1 MAGRLEGRVA
11 LVTGGSR
18 GIGRATV
25 EIFGRE
31 GAAVVVNYAAR
42 EEDARQVVGA
52 IVNAGGQATAIQANV
67 ASRTEVE
74 AMAARTLEHLGKI
87 DILVNNAGIFQGG
100 NTLELAEDSLDQLMA
115 VNLKGVINC
124 VQAVAPRMIERGYGK
139 IVNVSSVAGLITS
152 LPNTTPYAMT
162 KAAVI
167 ALTKRLA
174 MELGP
179 HGINVNAICPGQIE
193 TDMAPADPE
202 AVEAMVKKTILGRR
216 GRPEDIAHSALYLA
230 SDEAAYVTAQVLT
243 VDGGRM
249 DFLSHGG

>member
-1 MAGRLEGRVA
+1 MTGRLEGRVA
-11 LVTGGSR
+11 LVTGASR
-18 GIGRATV
+18 GIGKATA
-25 EIFGRE
+25 EIFARE

-42 EEDARQVVGA
+42 EEDARQVVDA
-52 IVNAGGQATAIQANV
+52 IVSAGGQAVAVQANV

-74 AMAARTLEHLGKI
+74 AMAERTLEQFGKI
-87 DILVNNAGIFQGG
+87 DVLVNNAGIFLGG
-100 NTLELAEDSLDQLMA
+100 NALELVEESLDHLMA

-124 VQAVAPRMIERGYGK
+124 VQAVGPRMIERGYGK
-139 IVNVSSVAGLITS
+139 IVNVSSVAGLVTS
-152 LPNTTPYAMT
+152 LPNTTPYALT

-167 ALTKRLA
+167 TLTKRLA

-193 TDMAPADPE
+193 TDMSPADPQ
-202 AVEAMVKKTILGRR
+202 AAEAMAKKTILGRR

-230 SDEAAYVTAQVLT
+230 SDEAAFVTAQVHT